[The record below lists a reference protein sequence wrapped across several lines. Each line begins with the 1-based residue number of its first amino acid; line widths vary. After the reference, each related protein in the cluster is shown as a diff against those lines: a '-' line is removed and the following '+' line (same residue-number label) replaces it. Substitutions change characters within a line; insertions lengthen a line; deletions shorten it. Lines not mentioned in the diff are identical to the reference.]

1 MSVATSIDFVVA
13 GGAGLGLGHVMR
25 SAALALA
32 ASTIAGA
39 ALASSDDKEAANP
52 QPNWMTI
59 EQVTKKLTDAG
70 YKVRQVK
77 AEDDGYEVSA
87 IDMNGRRLEALVEA
101 RRLGVG

>member
-1 MSVATSIDFVVA
+1 
-13 GGAGLGLGHVMR
+13 MR
-25 SAALALA
+25 KLLFIPALALA

-87 IDMNGRRLEALVEA
+87 IDMNGRRLEALVDPVTGDVLESES
-101 RRLGVG
+101 GEDND